1 MVRSPPPLFLPLA
14 ALPSSSAAGLRPP
27 IDELEHSGSSWNAS
41 SKREERRGGNR
52 SSSVTQKQFSLKSF
66 IAIIRGKTGSL
77 RSQNCTPFRGSHK
90 RQTFFSNRR
99 PHRVIKRNAI
109 DIDLFVDNRRSCHV
123 NLEIG
128 FAAYGRRDCSRTE
141 ILRATIILIRI
152 HVVRSFQGVLI

>member
-52 SSSVTQKQFSLKSF
+52 SSSVTQKQFSLKSS

-77 RSQNCTPFRGSHK
+77 RSRNCTPFVDESPRPQPKGNCTYEALHAVLKLINHTDIGLRTVHSHK
-90 RQTFFSNRR
+90 NNVRSSCGSLKTA
-99 PHRVIKRNAI
+99 NAI
-109 DIDLFVDNRRSCHV
+109 ILEVDS
-123 NLEIG
+123 
-128 FAAYGRRDCSRTE
+128 
-141 ILRATIILIRI
+141 
-152 HVVRSFQGVLI
+152 